1 MSRSK
6 FASVRPAGRDL
17 VTTAADIAAA
27 FHATFGTHLDP
38 DAPSDPRPDDRRIDE
53 YQDWRDGGVSD
64 AESERRQRVVDAEL
78 SERWGRQ

>member
-1 MSRSK
+1 M
-6 FASVRPAGRDL
+6 
-17 VTTAADIAAA
+17 TTAADIAAA
-27 FHATFGTHLDP
+27 FHAVMGTHLDL